1 MVKIAFFISSQRQ
14 NTEAFHWCL
23 HQAKEKG
30 GCLLIFYVVER
41 ENEGGRLILEEMER
55 QARTFQVQYETSL
68 KEGSYLSICEE
79 MGNHADVATIVFLEK
94 KGSLLKKLFEGRESD
109 QLKDRICCEMKV
121 YPSK

>member
-30 GCLLIFYVVER
+30 GSLLIFYIVEG
-41 ENEGGRLILEEMER
+41 EKEEGHLILPEMER
-55 QARTFQVQYETSL
+55 QARTFQIPYETSL
-68 KEGSYLSICEE
+68 RHGSYLHFCEE
-79 MGNHADVATIVFLEK
+79 IGNHADVAMLVFLEK
-94 KGSLLKKLFEGRESD
+94 KGGFLKKLFEGRESD